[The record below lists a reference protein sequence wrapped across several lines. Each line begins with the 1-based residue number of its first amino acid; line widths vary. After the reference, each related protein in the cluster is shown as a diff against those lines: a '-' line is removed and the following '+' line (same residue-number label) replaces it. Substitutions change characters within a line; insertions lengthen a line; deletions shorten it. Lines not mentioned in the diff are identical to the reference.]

1 MLQLDVTH
9 TLHAHGDTMP
19 DMRARSLHCNL
30 HRHNGECPEES
41 TCEAFDDSGR
51 VCVEVDNGCMSQGPA
66 PLSLSLSHNACMS
79 HGPAPLSTLLTA
91 ASCHSLVDSLVC
103 IRVLVHDLIPD
114 ERAAHDQRH
123 GLLLQRAMHLPHHLC
138 PGGARMRVAGG
149 RRGCSMPQL
158 ARCRA
163 RALYRHA

>member
-1 MLQLDVTH
+1 
-9 TLHAHGDTMP
+9 MP

>member
-51 VCVEVDNGCMSQGPA
+51 VCVEVDNGCMSQ
-66 PLSLSLSHNACMS
+66 
-79 HGPAPLSTLLTA
+79 GPAPLSTLLTA